1 MTRRSRAGH
10 PILRPRQARY
20 LERLLPRRDALAV
33 EMEAKSA
40 ELGVPSSEPQLARL
54 LEALAAIEP
63 GGRLLEVGTGLGYGT
78 LHLARGAREGR
89 VVSIDVDPGRL
100 ELARGYLERA
110 GVAGRVE
117 LLLGRA
123 LDVLPRLEGPFHLVF
138 LDGAKEDYRRC
149 LDFALP
155 LVAVGGR
162 IVVDNLLWHGSI
174 ADPARRRPEGDP
186 AAEAIERFNPYFT
199 IHPQLATTILP
210 LGDGVGLGVKKRPTI
225 RELGGP
231 Y

>member
-1 MTRRSRAGH
+1 MKRPDS

-20 LERLLPRRDALAV
+20 LERLLPRRDELAA
-33 EMEAKSA
+33 EIEARSA

-63 GGRLLEVGTGLGYGT
+63 AGRLLEVGTGIGYGT

-89 VVSIDVDPGRL
+89 VLSIDVDEERL
-100 ELARGYLERA
+100 GIARGFLERA
-110 GVAGRVE
+110 GVAARVE
-117 LLLGRA
+117 LLAGRA
-123 LDVLPRLEGPFHLVF
+123 LDLLPRLEGPFHLVF
-138 LDGAKEDYRRC
+138 LDGAKQDYRRC
-149 LDFALP
+149 LDLVLP
-155 LVAVGGR
+155 LVTVGGR
-162 IVVDNLLWHGSI
+162 IVVDNLLWHGRI
-174 ADPARRRPEGDP
+174 ADPALRPEEGDP

>member
-1 MTRRSRAGH
+1 MKRADS
-10 PILRPRQARY
+10 PILRPGQARY
-20 LERLLPRRDALAV
+20 LERLLPRRDELAA
-33 EMEAKSA
+33 EIEAKSA
-40 ELGVPSSEPQLARL
+40 ELGVPSSEPWLARL

-63 GGRLLEVGTGLGYGT
+63 AGRLLEVGTGIGYGT

-89 VVSIDVDPGRL
+89 VLSIDPDEARL
-100 ELARGYLERA
+100 AVARGFLERA

-117 LLLGRA
+117 LLAGRA
-123 LDVLPRLEGPFHLVF
+123 LDLLPRLEGPFHLVF

-149 LDFALP
+149 LDLVLP
-155 LVAVGGR
+155 LVTVGGR
-162 IVVDNLLWHGSI
+162 IVVDNLLWKGRI
-174 ADPARRRPEGDP
+174 ADPALRPDGGDP
-186 AAEAIERFNPYFT
+186 AAAAIERFNPYFT
-199 IHPQLATTILP
+199 IHPQLATVILP